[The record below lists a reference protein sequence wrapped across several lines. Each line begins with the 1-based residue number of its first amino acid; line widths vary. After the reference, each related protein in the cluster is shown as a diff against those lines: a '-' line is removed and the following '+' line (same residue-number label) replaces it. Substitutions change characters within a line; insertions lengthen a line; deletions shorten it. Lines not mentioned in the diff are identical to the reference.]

1 MKLKNFWFSY
11 QNILSKEICKKKY
24 FSFTRKVLGTL
35 YKFII
40 RYFRHKFSINCLNL
54 DQIEKK
60 NFFELSLDELFHNFN
75 CDKGSY
81 FFNGKEKILSHGYS
95 IFYEKKLEQ
104 YKDKNLN
111 ILEIGS
117 YAGASA
123 AAFTKYLPKSKVY
136 CFDVNIS
143 KFKYESENINVFG
156 IDINN
161 QKKVAK
167 TLNKIFSEQNFTQF
181 DLIID
186 DGSHNLSDIL
196 TSLKFFFKYVKNNG
210 LYIIE
215 DYKHPNYYKYNKNI
229 NHLLVDQIFLNLN
242 DKKFFNSNIFSDDDQ
257 KELIS
262 SIKMI
267 ETFKGNLSDSD
278 ISFIT
283 KS

>member
-1 MKLKNFWFSY
+1 MNFFSLFKR
-11 QNILSKEICKKKY
+11 NLIFKFKKKISIDNDNITSKSLDY
-24 FSFTRKVLGTL
+24 LFHEYGSDKANIFKPNQHQG
-35 YKFII
+35 
-40 RYFRHKFSINCLNL
+40 HGFSI
-54 DQIEKK
+54 
-60 NFFELSLDELFHNFN
+60 
-75 CDKGSY
+75 Y
-81 FFNGKEKILSHGYS
+81 
-95 IFYEKKLEQ
+95 YEKKLEK
-104 YKDKNLN
+104 YKNRNIN

-143 KFKYESENINVFG
+143 NFKYKSENINVYG

-161 QKKVAK
+161 QKKVVK
-167 TLNKIFSEQNFTQF
+167 TLNKLFSEQNFTQF

-196 TSLKFFFKYVKNNG
+196 ISLKFFFKYVKNNG

-215 DYKHPNYYKYNKNI
+215 DYKHPNYYKYNRNI
-229 NHLLVDQIFLNLN
+229 DHLLVDQILVNLN
-242 DKKFFNSNIFSDDDQ
+242 DKKTFTSNIFNDDDQ
-257 KELIS
+257 KKLIS

-267 ETFKGNLSDSD
+267 ETFKGNLIDSD

-283 KS
+283 KA

>member
-1 MKLKNFWFSY
+1 MNFFSLFKR
-11 QNILSKEICKKKY
+11 NLIFKFKKKISIDNDNITSKSLDY
-24 FSFTRKVLGTL
+24 LFHEYGSDKANIFKPNQHQG
-35 YKFII
+35 
-40 RYFRHKFSINCLNL
+40 HGFSI
-54 DQIEKK
+54 
-60 NFFELSLDELFHNFN
+60 
-75 CDKGSY
+75 Y
-81 FFNGKEKILSHGYS
+81 
-95 IFYEKKLEQ
+95 YEKKLEK
-104 YKDKNLN
+104 YKNRNIN

-143 KFKYESENINVFG
+143 NFKYKSENINVYG

-161 QKKVAK
+161 QKKVVK

-196 TSLKFFFKYVKNNG
+196 ISLKFFFKYVKNNG

-215 DYKHPNYYKYNKNI
+215 DYKHPNYYKYNRNI
-229 NHLLVDQIFLNLN
+229 DHLLVDQILVNLN
-242 DKKFFNSNIFSDDDQ
+242 DKKTFTSNIFNDDDQ
-257 KELIS
+257 KKLIS

-267 ETFKGNLSDSD
+267 ETFKGNLIDSD

-283 KS
+283 KA

>member
-1 MKLKNFWFSY
+1 MNF
-11 QNILSKEICKKKY
+11 LSLFKRNLIYKFKKKIPIDNDN
-24 FSFTRKVLGTL
+24 
-35 YKFII
+35 II
-40 RYFRHKFSINCLNL
+40 S
-54 DQIEKK
+54 D
-60 NFFELSLDELFHNFN
+60 SLDYLFHEYGS
-75 CDKGSY
+75 DKANIFKSNQKQG
-81 FFNGKEKILSHGYS
+81 HGYS
-95 IFYEKKLEQ
+95 IFYEKKLER
-104 YKDKNLN
+104 YKNKNLN

-143 KFKYESENINVFG
+143 NFKYESEKINVYG
-156 IDINN
+156 IDIINK
-161 QKKVAK
+161 KKVVK
-167 TLNKIFSEQNFTQF
+167 ILNKIFSEQNFNQF

-196 TSLKFFFKYVKNNG
+196 ISLKIFFKYLKNNG
-210 LYIIE
+210 IYVIE

-229 NHLLVDQIFLNLN
+229 DHLLVDQIFINLN
-242 DKKFFNSNIFSDDDQ
+242 NKQSFISNIFSNDDQ

-267 ETFKGNLSDSD
+267 ETFKGNLNDSD

-283 KS
+283 KV

>member
-1 MKLKNFWFSY
+1 MNF
-11 QNILSKEICKKKY
+11 LSLFKRNLIFKFKKKI
-24 FSFTRKVLGTL
+24 SIDNDN
-35 YKFII
+35 II
-40 RYFRHKFSINCLNL
+40 PK
-54 DQIEKK
+54 
-60 NFFELSLDELFHNFN
+60 SLDYLFHEYGS
-75 CDKGSY
+75 DKANIFKPNQKPG
-81 FFNGKEKILSHGYS
+81 HGYS
-95 IFYEKKLEQ
+95 IYYEKKLEA
-104 YKDKNLN
+104 YKNKNLN

-123 AAFTKYLPKSKVY
+123 AAFTKYFPQSKVY

-143 KFKYESENINVFG
+143 NFKYESEKINVFG

-161 QKKVAK
+161 KKKVLK

-196 TSLKFFFKYVKNNG
+196 ISLKFFFKYVKNKG

-215 DYKHPNYYKYNKNI
+215 DFKHPNYYKYNRNI
-229 NHLLVDQIFLNLN
+229 DHLLVDQILLNLN
-242 DKKFFNSNIFSDDDQ
+242 NKKSFTSNIFNDDDQ

-262 SIKMI
+262 SIEMI
-267 ETFKGNLSDSD
+267 ETFKGNLNDSD

-283 KS
+283 KA

>member
-1 MKLKNFWFSY
+1 MNFFSLFKR
-11 QNILSKEICKKKY
+11 NLIFKFKKKILIDNDNITSKSLDY
-24 FSFTRKVLGTL
+24 LF
-35 YKFII
+35 
-40 RYFRHKFSINCLNL
+40 HKYGSDKANIFKPNQHQGHGFSI
-54 DQIEKK
+54 
-60 NFFELSLDELFHNFN
+60 
-75 CDKGSY
+75 Y
-81 FFNGKEKILSHGYS
+81 
-95 IFYEKKLEQ
+95 YEKKLEK
-104 YKDKNLN
+104 YKNRNIN

-117 YAGASA
+117 HAGASA

-143 KFKYESENINVFG
+143 NFKYKSENINVYG

-161 QKKVAK
+161 QKKVVK

-196 TSLKFFFKYVKNNG
+196 ISLKFFFKYVKNNG

-215 DYKHPNYYKYNKNI
+215 DYKHPNYYKYNRNI
-229 NHLLVDQIFLNLN
+229 DHLLVDQIFVYLN
-242 DKKFFNSNIFSDDDQ
+242 DKKTFTSNIFNDDDQ
-257 KELIS
+257 KKLIS

-267 ETFKGNLSDSD
+267 ETFKGNLIDSD

-283 KS
+283 KA